1 MSLTTATLDL
11 LQKKV
16 SQLEN
21 ENKSLRNEATQIAK
35 ETDEVEE
42 IERRLMDNI
51 RDELSSTKD
60 QYDHL
65 IYELDRLK
73 EENKIQAETVDKL
86 TNNLTEAHLQIKELT
101 AEYDDRTNRLRIT
114 TENQNDLAM
123 ELAESKARYQE
134 VLSLLEETQKELRN
148 QRKRQQ
154 PTVRSS
160 IIPGIASLAY
170 PMGESLQSEL
180 MESSLFSD
188 HSLDSGI
195 ASDRGCGLMGSS
207 LTQNLVY
214 KKAFEMVRCV
224 SKASDIPPTQ
234 LGSMSMSNSSTQPRM
249 SSFAFESGSNVA
261 KSPSIYGSSSYPASM
276 GSKTYSHDS
285 LTSDSEDSYPAK
297 PVGVPGAPGS
307 KELEAALKKL
317 TPAEVLVRRT
327 MLSNAPPGTYCY
339 EESKNDAKNGFRTP
353 DSIMSTGSTTGSL
366 CYSSN
371 HPWRK
376 KLELVMPME
385 GSQTLHHWNRLA
397 TPTLGGLLDERP
409 GVTIRGGRGL
419 DELGLHL
426 YSLSDVEEDEAEHPG
441 KQYQTYGSIYTYTNS
456 TVMHPDDG
464 MSITSSLPQS
474 QMSSMVNSIS
484 SSRQPRYVFDCSN
497 ICLFIFS
504 NGLK

>member
-1 MSLTTATLDL
+1 MSLTSANLDL

-73 EENKIQAETVDKL
+73 EENKLQTETIDKL

-101 AEYDDRTNRLRIT
+101 ADYDDRTNRLRIT
-114 TENQNDLAM
+114 TENQNALAM

-134 VLSLLEETQKELRN
+134 VLSMLEETQKELRN

-170 PMGESLQSEL
+170 PPGESLQSEL

-207 LTQNLVY
+207 VTQNLVY

-224 SKASDIPPTQ
+224 SKASDNPPTL
-234 LGSMSMSNSSTQPRM
+234 LGSMSMSNSLTQPRM
-249 SSFAFESGSNVA
+249 SSFAFESASKVA

-297 PVGVPGAPGS
+297 PIGVPGAPGS

-327 MLSNAPPGTYCY
+327 MLSNAPPGTYSY
-339 EESKNDAKNGFRTP
+339 DEGKHDARNGFRTP

-371 HPWRK
+371 HHPWRK
-376 KLELVMPME
+376 KLELVMPMD
-385 GSQTLHHWNRLA
+385 GSTTLHHWNRLA
-397 TPTLGGLLDERP
+397 TPSLGGLLDERP

-426 YSLSDVEEDEAEHPG
+426 YSLSDVEEDEVEQPG

-464 MSITSSLPQS
+464 MSMTSSLPQS
-474 QMSSMVNSIS
+474 QMSSKVNSIS
-484 SSRQPRYVFDCSN
+484 SSRQPRYVFD
-497 ICLFIFS
+497 FINYLYFDTY
-504 NGLK
+504 

>member
-1 MSLTTATLDL
+1 MSLTSASLDL

-16 SQLEN
+16 SILEN
-21 ENKSLRNEATQIAK
+21 ENKSLRHEASQLAK

-73 EENKIQAETVDKL
+73 EENKMQNETIEKLTDKL
-86 TNNLTEAHLQIKELT
+86 TKAHVQIKELT
-101 AEYDDRTNRLRIT
+101 TEYDEQTARLRIT
-114 TENQNDLAM
+114 TENQNALAM
-123 ELAESKARYQE
+123 ELAESKSRYQE

-148 QRKRQQ
+148 QRRRQQ

-160 IIPGIASLAY
+160 LIPGIASLAF
-170 PMGESLQSEL
+170 PPGESLQSEL

-195 ASDRGCGLMGSS
+195 ASDRGCGMLGSS
-207 LTQNLVY
+207 YNQNHAY
-214 KKAFEMVRCV
+214 KKAFDMVRCV
-224 SKASDIPPTQ
+224 GKVPDNQSLQ

-249 SSFAFESGSNVA
+249 SSFPFGSGTSSSA
-261 KSPSIYGSSSYPASM
+261 KSPSIYANNSYPASM

-285 LTSDSEDSYPAK
+285 LTSDSEESYPAR
-297 PVGVPGAPGS
+297 PIGVPGAPGS
-307 KELEAALKKL
+307 KELEAALKRL

-327 MLSNAPPGTYCY
+327 MLSNAPPGTYSY
-339 EESKNDAKNGFRTP
+339 EESIQEARNGFRTP
-353 DSIMSTGSTTGSL
+353 DSIMSTGSSGGLS
-366 CYSSN
+366 YSFN

-397 TPTLGGLLDERP
+397 TPTLSGLLEERP

-426 YSLSDVEEDEAEHPG
+426 YSLSDVEEDEADHPG
-441 KQYQTYGSIYTYTNS
+441 KQYETFGSIYTYTN
-456 TVMHPDDG
+456 TCVMHPDDG
-464 MSITSSLPQS
+464 MSVTSSLPQS
-474 QMSSMVNSIS
+474 QMSSKVNSIS
-484 SSRQPRYVFDCSN
+484 SSRHPRYILS
-497 ICLFIFS
+497 LY
-504 NGLK
+504 L

>member
-1 MSLTTATLDL
+1 MDL

-16 SQLEN
+16 SQLEV

-73 EENKIQAETVDKL
+73 EENKTQTETIDKL
-86 TNNLTEAHLQIKELT
+86 TNNLTEAHLQIQELT
-101 AEYDDRTNRLRIT
+101 SEYDDRSNRLRIT
-114 TENQNDLAM
+114 TENQNALAM

-170 PMGESLQSEL
+170 PGESLQSEL

-195 ASDRGCGLMGSS
+195 ASDRGCGMMGSS
-207 LTQNLVY
+207 FTQNLAY

-224 SKASDIPPTQ
+224 SKASDNPSTQ
-234 LGSMSMSNSSTQPRM
+234 LGSMSMCNSSAQPRM

-285 LTSDSEDSYPAK
+285 LASDSDDLISYPAK
-297 PVGVPGAPGS
+297 PDGVPGAPGS
-307 KELEAALKKL
+307 QELFAALKKL

-327 MLSNAPPGTYCY
+327 MLSNAPPGTYSY
-339 EESKNDAKNGFRTP
+339 EEGKHDARNGFRTP

-441 KQYQTYGSIYTYTNS
+441 KQYQSFGSIYTFTNS

-464 MSITSSLPQS
+464 MSMTSSLPQS
-474 QMSSMVNSIS
+474 QMSSKVNSIS
-484 SSRQPRYVFDCSN
+484 SSRQPRYVFILPLN
-497 ICLFIFS
+497 FIMFCVPY
-504 NGLK
+504 GMFI

>member
-1 MSLTTATLDL
+1 MCFYLYTDTPMSLTPASLDL

-16 SQLEN
+16 SQLESD
-21 ENKSLRNEATQIAK
+21 NKALRNEATQIAK

-42 IERRLMDNI
+42 IERRLLDNI

-73 EENKIQAETVDKL
+73 EENKTQTEIIEKL
-86 TNNLTEAHLQIKELT
+86 TVNLTDTQLQMKELT

-114 TENQNDLAM
+114 TENQN
-123 ELAESKARYQE
+123 ELAAELVESKARYQE
-134 VLSLLEETQKELRN
+134 VLLLLEETQKELRN

-170 PMGESLQSEL
+170 PPGESLHSEL
-180 MESSLFSD
+180 MESSLFSE

-195 ASDRGCGLMGSS
+195 ASDHGGGLMGST

-224 SKASDIPPTQ
+224 SKASDNPPMQ
-234 LGSMSMSNSSTQPRM
+234 LGSMSISNSSTQPRM
-249 SSFAFESGSNVA
+249 SSFAFECGVNA
-261 KSPSIYGSSSYPASM
+261 MKSQSIYGSSSYPASM

-297 PVGVPGAPGS
+297 PAGVPGAPGS
-307 KELEAALKKL
+307 KELEAALRKL

-327 MLSNAPPGTYCY
+327 MLSNAPPGTYSY
-339 EESKNDAKNGFRTP
+339 EEGKHDSRNGFRTP
-353 DSIMSTGSTTGSL
+353 DSIMSTGSSAGSL
-366 CYSSN
+366 CYTSN

-397 TPTLGGLLDERP
+397 TPTLGGLLDER
-409 GVTIRGGRGL
+409 
-419 DELGLHL
+419 
-426 YSLSDVEEDEAEHPG
+426 
-441 KQYQTYGSIYTYTNS
+441 
-456 TVMHPDDG
+456 
-464 MSITSSLPQS
+464 
-474 QMSSMVNSIS
+474 
-484 SSRQPRYVFDCSN
+484 
-497 ICLFIFS
+497 
-504 NGLK
+504 

>member
-1 MSLTTATLDL
+1 MSLTSANLDL

-16 SQLEN
+16 SLLEN
-21 ENKSLRNEATQIAK
+21 ENKSLRNETSQLVK

-51 RDELSSTKD
+51 REELNSTKD

-65 IYELDRLK
+65 IYELQRLK
-73 EENKIQAETVDKL
+73 EENKTQSETIEKL
-86 TNNLTEAHLQIKELT
+86 TAKLSEGHLQIKELT
-101 AEYDDRTNRLRIT
+101 SEYDEQAARLRIT
-114 TENQNDLAM
+114 NENQNALAM
-123 ELAESKARYQE
+123 ELAESKDRYQQ
-134 VLSLLEETQKELRN
+134 VLSMLEETQKELRN

-170 PMGESLQSEL
+170 PGESLQSEL

-195 ASDRGCGLMGSS
+195 ASDRGFGMGMGVSS
-207 LTQNLVY
+207 IYNQNHTY
-214 KKAFEMVRCV
+214 KKAFDMVRCID
-224 SKASDIPPTQ
+224 KATDNVPLQ
-234 LGSMSMSNSSTQPRM
+234 LGSMSMSNSAMQPRM
-249 SSFAFESGSNVA
+249 SSFPSENRSNA
-261 KSPSIYGSSSYPASM
+261 TKNSSIYGNSSYPPSM
-276 GSKTYSHDS
+276 GSKSYSHDS

-307 KELEAALKKL
+307 KELEAALKRL

-327 MLSNAPPGTYCY
+327 ILSNAPPGTYSY
-339 EESKNDAKNGFRTP
+339 EDGIHEAKNGFRTP
-353 DSIMSTGSTTGSL
+353 DSIMSTGSSAGSL

-419 DELGLHL
+419 DDLGLHL
-426 YSLSDVEEDEAEHPG
+426 YSLSDVEEDEADNPG
-441 KQYQTYGSIYTYTNS
+441 KQYQTFGSIYTYTNS

-464 MSITSSLPQS
+464 MSITSSVPQS
-474 QMSSMVNSIS
+474 QISSRVNSIS
-484 SSRQPRYVFDCSN
+484 SSRQPRFV
-497 ICLFIFS
+497 IF
-504 NGLK
+504 